1 MADRVKTTRELK
13 LVAAF
18 SDGDDR
24 TLAIPNPKSGLTKND
39 ITSGTDGTALTNAAA
54 AVLIGDKTGADFT
67 TWKSAKVVEQTT
79 VYLDLTTA

>member
-1 MADRVKTTRELK
+1 MADKTKTSKELK
-13 LVAAF
+13 LVASF

-24 TLAIPNPKSGLTKND
+24 TLSISKPKSTITKSD
-39 ITSGTDGTALTNAAA
+39 INATAFKNAAA